1 MRRRRM
7 HPWSVGSPPGVGSRR
22 PAAAALGA
30 VAPALLVLLL
40 AALPVAPAARAQ
52 EAAPGADEQA
62 AAGEDDDG
70 GAWERA
76 LLGLRVKTRLLE
88 KLGSDALGIDVEV
101 DAGEAVLR
109 GTVSRR
115 VTQELA
121 EEAAKSVDGIARVD
135 NRLEVR
141 RPPAGSVKEGAG
153 RAAGDFA
160 KEVSDAELE
169 TRVHLRLFGEIGRYA
184 VRLQVEAVD
193 GVVSLRGKLPDRERK
208 RLALR
213 TARETRGVEKVI
225 DLVEVAEKR

>member
-1 MRRRRM
+1 MRRRRK

-30 VAPALLVLLL
+30 VAPALLILLL
-40 AALPVAPAARAQ
+40 AALPVAP
-52 EAAPGADEQA
+52 EAAGQGADEQA

-101 DAGEAVLR
+101 DDGEAVLR

-213 TARETRGVEKVI
+213 TARKTRGVEKVI
-225 DLVEVAEKR
+225 DLVEVAKKR